1 MIITN
6 PFSDSPKKPR
16 NISVK
21 WKIFLFLLGF
31 CGLLLVLLWLF
42 QVVFLNNFYKS
53 IKINEIKTAA
63 TTIEESI
70 NDEDLTSLIY
80 SISHNNE
87 ICIELLDQEGEIIYS
102 SHVLKNCIIHAHE
115 GFEEDGLPGKVK
127 NNDGE
132 LYQFFSQ
139 TMAELAAAEGIDLD
153 APPDSSENGSDYNQD
168 SQNIEDESDQ
178 KTLPDDKHEGQ
189 NSIIYSKNIYD
200 SQGSQYTLVLNS
212 VISPVDATVNTL
224 RVQLYY
230 ITGFMIFFSVILA
243 LILSK
248 WISRPIEAINE
259 SAKVLATGDYSATF
273 SGKGYKEITELS
285 DTLNYTAKELSQ
297 VERLRQELIAN
308 ISHDLRTPL
317 TLISGYAE
325 AMRDLPDENTPE
337 NAQIIVD
344 ETHRLTT
351 LVNDVMDISKYQSGN
366 YAVHMQPYNLTK
378 SLSNTISRMNK
389 LLQKDGY
396 QIIFEANQDVTVI
409 GDETRISQAFYNLV
423 INAINYTGHDKS
435 VTVVQQLISDQ
446 SQPLV
451 KIEINDTG
459 EGIEKDD
466 LPYIW
471 ERYYKIDKTHKR
483 AVTGTGLGLSI
494 VRSIIEMHQGQY
506 GVDSTVGQGSSF
518 WFTLKTE
525 I

>member
-1 MIITN
+1 MVITN
-6 PFSDSPKKPR
+6 PFEQKTNKKRP
-16 NISVK
+16 ISVK

-31 CGLLLVLLWLF
+31 CGLLLILLWLF
-42 QVVFLNNFYKS
+42 QVVFLTSFYKT

-63 TTIEESI
+63 ATIEKSV
-70 NDEDLTSLIY
+70 DSDDLTSVIY
-80 SISHNNE
+80 SISQNNE
-87 ICIELLDQEGEIIYS
+87 ICIELLDQDGNILYS
-102 SHVLKNCIIHAHE
+102 SHVLKNCIIHSHD

-153 APPDSSENGSDYNQD
+153 
-168 SQNIEDESDQ
+168 ESI
-178 KTLPDDKHEGQ
+178 LPDDTQADSLDETPQSQPDDSNNNPNEKHNDQ

-200 SQGSQYTLVLNS
+200 AEGTQYTLVLNS
-212 VISPVDATVNTL
+212 VISPVDATLHTL

-230 ITGFMIFFSVILA
+230 ITGFMIVFSVILA

-248 WISRPIEAINE
+248 WISRPIEAINS
-259 SAKVLATGDYSATF
+259 SAKVLATGDYSTTF
-273 SGKGYKEITELS
+273 TGGGYKEITELS

-337 NAQIIVD
+337 NAQIIVE
-344 ETHRLTT
+344 ETRRLTT

-366 YAVHMQPYNLTK
+366 YAIQMQAFNLTQ
-378 SLSNTISRMNK
+378 SLSGTIGRMNK
-389 LLQKDGY
+389 LLEKDGY
-396 QIIFEANQDVTVI
+396 QILFEPELQITVI
-409 GDETRISQAFYNLV
+409 GDETRISQAFYNLL
-423 INAINYTGHDKS
+423 INAINYTGSNQQVK
-435 VTVVQQLISDQ
+435 VVQSLITEKDTTY
-446 SQPLV
+446 V
-451 KIEINDTG
+451 KIEIQDSG
-459 EGIEKDD
+459 EGIEQED

-471 ERYYKIDKTHKR
+471 ERYYKVDKTHKR

-494 VRSIIEMHQGQY
+494 VSSIIEMHEGQY
-506 GVDSTVGQGSSF
+506 GVDSIVGQGSSF
-518 WFTLKTE
+518 WFTLKAE